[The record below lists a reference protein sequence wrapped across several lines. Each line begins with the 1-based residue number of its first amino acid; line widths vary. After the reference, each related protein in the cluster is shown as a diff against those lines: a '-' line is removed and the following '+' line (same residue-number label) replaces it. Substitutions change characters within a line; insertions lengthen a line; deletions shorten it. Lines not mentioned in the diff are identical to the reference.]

1 MLIIV
6 CAIFHKIIFFVILIV
21 MTLKKYIA
29 DTLGTSNGYA
39 FPSMSDEQLDLKIE
53 YSKDFLSVISLVD
66 PGLTKV
72 FNTKIFSGVAIY
84 I

>member
-1 MLIIV
+1 
-6 CAIFHKIIFFVILIV
+6 

-72 FNTKIFSGVAIY
+72 FSRNNAFMDS
-84 I
+84 